1 MTKLESINCRGLA
14 NGWHAQQLHKTSIKQ
29 GETMSECFNRSIQNN
44 IAFSVPAKAIKI
56 NSQFITYQFLDGST
70 SQFVNQNHKD

>member
-1 MTKLESINCRGLA
+1 MNKLERVNCRGLA
-14 NGWHAQQLHKTSIKQ
+14 NGWHAQQLQQKSIKQ
-29 GETMSECFNRSIQNN
+29 GETMSVCFNRSIQNS

-56 NSQFITYQFLDGST
+56 TSKFITYQFLDGSV